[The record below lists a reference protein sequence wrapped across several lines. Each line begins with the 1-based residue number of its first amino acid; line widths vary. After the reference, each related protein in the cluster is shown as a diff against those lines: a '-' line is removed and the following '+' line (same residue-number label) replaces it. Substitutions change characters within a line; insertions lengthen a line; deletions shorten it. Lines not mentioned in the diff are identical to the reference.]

1 MLPVDR
7 GTSAAQ
13 QFVLGLSA
21 WAFLGIALR
30 LQLRELRVQVLV
42 LVGVAT
48 VLEVIGSIVWG
59 AYRYR
64 LENLPVYVP
73 AGHGLFYLSALRL
86 AALPAIARHS
96 RAITIAVTVGATLY
110 MLRNLTLPLPDLLGF
125 VTWAIFLR
133 FIVRGTAPLLYA
145 VSFAITSVRA
155 LHVALVDEHGDLA
168 ARRDLITAPE
178 PAVDSR
184 RDACR
189 AETRSDQLCRRLVI
203 RERDTDLSHHRI
215 RSPLVSARTGSH
227 APALLD
233 RCARR
238 PRPPARRTDSPGSAA
253 RRAQRRESRPRPSPS
268 RTGARRP
275 SDERRGR

>member
-30 LQLRELRVQVLV
+30 LQPRELRVQVLV

-86 AALPAIARHS
+86 ASLPLLERYARRIVIS
-96 RAITIAVTVGATLY
+96 VTAGATLW
-110 MLRNLTLPLPDLLGF
+110 MLYGLARPPLPDLLGF
-125 VTWAIFLR
+125 VTWAIFIR
-133 FIVRGTAPLLYA
+133 FIVRGRFPLLYA
-145 VSFAITSVRA
+145 VSFAMT
-155 LHVALVDEHGDLA
+155 
-168 ARRDLITAPE
+168 T
-178 PAVDSR
+178 
-184 RDACR
+184 
-189 AETRSDQLCRRLVI
+189 
-203 RERDTDLSHHRI
+203 
-215 RSPLVSARTGSH
+215 
-227 APALLD
+227 
-233 RCARR
+233 
-238 PRPPARRTDSPGSAA
+238 
-253 RRAQRRESRPRPSPS
+253 
-268 RTGARRP
+268 
-275 SDERRGR
+275 

>member
-1 MLPVDR
+1 MLSSRGTIALVVSFAAFIGLMLPVDR

-30 LQLRELRVQVLV
+30 LQPRELRVQVLV

-64 LENLPVYVP
+64 LEHLPVYVP

-145 VSFAITSVRA
+145 VSFAMTSVLELYGTA
-155 LHVALVDEHGDLA
+155 LGIWTWSPVLPLFMLPAANPPSGVGAGYAAMDALT
-168 ARRDLITAPE
+168 RRI
-178 PAVDSR
+178 VKR
-184 RDACR
+184 
-189 AETRSDQLCRRLVI
+189 I
-203 RERDTDLSHHRI
+203 RER
-215 RSPLVSARTGSH
+215 RTR
-227 APALLD
+227 AIEVVEPA
-233 RCARR
+233 
-238 PRPPARRTDSPGSAA
+238 
-253 RRAQRRESRPRPSPS
+253 
-268 RTGARRP
+268 
-275 SDERRGR
+275 